1 MKENFEKEIE
11 GNQVSLYILKAT
23 NDLQV
28 SITNYGARIVSI
40 LVPGK
45 NGAIQEVVA
54 GFDSL
59 DGYLNTSEI
68 YHGAI
73 IGRYANRIAKGK
85 FTLDSKEYQLAVN
98 NPPNHLHGGIKGFHD
113 KVWDAKQM
121 NETTLVLHYF
131 SKDGEE
137 GYPGNL
143 NVQVTYTVT
152 AENELKIS
160 FEASTDKTTLL
171 NLTNHAYFNLNGIGS
186 GSILNHE
193 LQINADHY
201 TPIDKTSIPLGHLQP
216 VANSPFDFRTPTT
229 IGKRINEPN
238 EQLKNGS
245 GYDHNYALNK
255 NADELSVAAFATG
268 DKSGITLKV
277 LTTEPGMQLYT
288 GNFMGGE
295 NRFKSD
301 VIDEQRTAFCLET
314 QHFPDSPNKPQ
325 FPSTILKKGEVF
337 KSETIFQFSN

>member
-1 MKENFEKEIE
+1 
-11 GNQVSLYILKAT
+11 
-23 NDLQV
+23 
-28 SITNYGARIVSI
+28 
-40 LVPGK
+40 
-45 NGAIQEVVA
+45 
-54 GFDSL
+54 
-59 DGYLNTSEI
+59 
-68 YHGAI
+68 
-73 IGRYANRIAKGK
+73 
-85 FTLDSKEYQLAVN
+85 
-98 NPPNHLHGGIKGFHD
+98 
-113 KVWDAKQM
+113 M

-160 FEASTDKTTLL
+160 FVASTDKTTIL

-216 VANSPFDFRTPTT
+216 VANTPFDFRTPTT

-255 NADELSVAAFATG
+255 HADELSVAAFATG

-301 VIDEQRTAFCLET
+301 VIDDQRTAFCLET
-314 QHFPDSPNKPQ
+314 QHFPDSPNQPS
-325 FPSTILKKGEVF
+325 FPSTVLNPGDVYT
-337 KSETIFQFSN
+337 SQTIYKFSVK